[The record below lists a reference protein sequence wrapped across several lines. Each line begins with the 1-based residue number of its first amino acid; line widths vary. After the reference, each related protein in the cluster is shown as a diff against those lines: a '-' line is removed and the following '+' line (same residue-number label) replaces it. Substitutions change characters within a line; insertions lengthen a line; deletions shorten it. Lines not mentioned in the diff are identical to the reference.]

1 MAKSFGWIL
10 LVAVALGL
18 SACTKN
24 VPLKSEAEMLVD
36 QARWTVEMF
45 KERNEEPDQA
55 FRAAL
60 KDAHGIVVF
69 PGAVKGAFIVG
80 AEGGNGVLVARDQT
94 GNWGYPA
101 FYTMGAGSFGLQ
113 VGAQA
118 SEIVLVLRTP
128 KAVEAVVNNQ
138 GKLGGDI
145 QMTMGQV
152 GAGISGATTTN
163 VGADIVGFAHGA
175 GVYAGASVEG
185 AVLARRNDLN
195 QAYYSNGATPK
206 AILFEKRFANLQADP
221 LRLSLAVN

>member
-1 MAKSFGWIL
+1 MAKKFGLLL
-10 LVAVALGL
+10 LVVFAVGL

-24 VPLKSEAEMLVD
+24 MPLKTEAEALVD

-45 KERNEEPDQA
+45 KERNEEPDRA

-60 KDAHGIVVF
+60 KDAHDIVVF

-94 GNWGYPA
+94 GAWGYPA

-113 VGAQA
+113 VGAQS
-118 SEIVLVLRTP
+118 SEIVLVLRTQ
-128 KAVEAVVNNQ
+128 KAVQAVINHQ

-175 GVYAGASVEG
+175 GVYAGASLEG

-195 QAYYSNGATPK
+195 QAYYGKGATPQT
-206 AILFEKRFANLQADP
+206 IVRDQRFANLQADP

>member
-1 MAKSFGWIL
+1 MAKSFGLVL
-10 LVAVALGL
+10 LVAVALGV
-18 SACTKN
+18 SACAKT
-24 VPLKSEAEMLVD
+24 VPLKNEAEMLVD

-45 KERNEEPDQA
+45 KEGNSEPDQA
-55 FRAAL
+55 FRSAL

-80 AEGGNGVLVARDQT
+80 AEGGNGVLLVRDQT
-94 GNWGYPA
+94 GKWGYPA
-101 FYTMGAGSFGLQ
+101 FYTLGAGSFGLQ
-113 VGAQA
+113 VGAQS

-128 KAVEAVVNNQ
+128 KAVQAVINHQ

-152 GAGISGATTTN
+152 GAGISAATTTN
-163 VGADIVGFAHGA
+163 VGADIAGFAHGM
-175 GVYAGASVEG
+175 GVYAGVSLEG

-195 QAYYSNGATPK
+195 QAYYGNGATPQT
-206 AILFEKRFANLQADP
+206 IVFENRFANLQADP

>member
-1 MAKSFGWIL
+1 MAKSFGWVL
-10 LVAVALGL
+10 LVAVALGV
-18 SACTKN
+18 SACARD
-24 VPLKSEAEMLVD
+24 VSLKSQSEMLVD

-45 KERNEEPDQA
+45 KEGNSEPDQA

-60 KDAHGIVVF
+60 KDAQGIVVF

-80 AEGGNGVLVARDQT
+80 AEGGNGVLLVRDQN

-101 FYTMGAGSFGLQ
+101 FYTLGSGSFGLQ
-113 VGAQA
+113 VGAQS
-118 SEIVLVLRTP
+118 SEIVLVLRTQ
-128 KAVEAVVNNQ
+128 KAVQAVINHQ

-145 QMTMGQV
+145 QMTMGQI

-175 GVYAGASVEG
+175 GVYAGASLEG

-195 QAYYSNGATPK
+195 QAYYGNGATPQT
-206 AILFEKRFANLQADP
+206 IVRDQRFANLQADP